1 MRKFLL
7 SVGVLVSVG
16 LVGCAALEPE
26 PCSGDWVKWRTD
38 QVTAD
43 FRQEFSGEMRD
54 LAKFSRQLED
64 PNPFV
69 LLQMAGRL
77 QSFEAMARQFSGTV
91 MPELRS
97 AIDQCG
103 TPTKF
108 AGAFGDLMREQ
119 GVDGQV
125 LDWVESTAA
134 LLESRTGSTN

>member
-7 SVGVLVSVG
+7 SVGALVSVG

-69 LLQMAGRL
+69 LLQVAGRL
-77 QSFEAMARQFSGTV
+77 QTLRQWRGNSPGLLCPSCAARLT
-91 MPELRS
+91 S
-97 AIDQCG
+97 AA
-103 TPTKF
+103 P
-108 AGAFGDLMREQ
+108 R
-119 GVDGQV
+119 
-125 LDWVESTAA
+125 
-134 LLESRTGSTN
+134 